1 MAGNVKIANL
11 IRRNDGRVVK
21 QKQVHKKANT
31 SGTRKK
37 RLWVMSLLDM
47 NKKNS
52 FLFRISMERS
62 FWDDPS
68 KDGVEIFHPDYNNF
82 PLKRKQKMIFLFH
95 KKAEGFDSFHSVCFF
110 HDNSNIPSYN

>member
-1 MAGNVKIANL
+1 
-11 IRRNDGRVVK
+11 
-21 QKQVHKKANT
+21 
-31 SGTRKK
+31 
-37 RLWVMSLLDM
+37 
-47 NKKNS
+47 
-52 FLFRISMERS
+52 MERS

-68 KDGVEIFHPDYNNF
+68 KDGVEIFHLDYNNF